1 MAPLDILRAVSMF
14 RLMNPKAEIKV
25 CAGRTHLRDLQS
37 MVFLAGAP
45 ITVSAVRQLYGL
57 HGIQEWGKVIHC
69 AMVGIPGPVPQ
80 D

>member
-1 MAPLDILRAVSMF
+1 LPAERLVVWDNFEKVAFVKGYTLEAV
-14 RLMNPKAEIKV
+14 
-25 CAGRTHLRDLQS
+25 
-37 MVFLAGAP
+37 AGAP

-69 AMVGIPGPVPQ
+69 AMVGIPGPVVE